1 MAKQKRKI
9 ERMSERAEEYNRL
22 SYSIPGMNFEQV
34 RVDKSRNLD
43 APFVKWLAKLD
54 EIERQIEKEK
64 IKLDEILVIVTNA
77 IEAID
82 DDNYKSI
89 LTYRYIDNLLWEEIA
104 DKMYV
109 SYSTLKRWHIKAL
122 DIVEVPA

>member
-122 DIVEVPA
+122 DIVEVPT

>member
-1 MAKQKRKI
+1 MSKQKRKI

-64 IKLDEILVIVTNA
+64 TKLDEMLVIVTSA

-82 DDNYKSI
+82 DDNYKSV
-89 LTYRYIDNLLWEEIA
+89 LTYRYIDNLIWEDIA
-104 DKMYV
+104 DKLYV
-109 SYSTLKRWHIKAL
+109 SHATVHRWHSAAL
-122 DIVEVPA
+122 DILEIPK